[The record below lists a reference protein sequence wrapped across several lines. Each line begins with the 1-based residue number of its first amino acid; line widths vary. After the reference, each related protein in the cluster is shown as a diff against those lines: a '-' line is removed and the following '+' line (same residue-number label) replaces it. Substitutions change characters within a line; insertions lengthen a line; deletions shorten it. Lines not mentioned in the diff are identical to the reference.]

1 MTDADTD
8 GAHIQVLLLTF
19 FFNYMR
25 PLFEAGKIYIALPP
39 LFKLEKKGKKK
50 EVKYVWTEDEL
61 EAAQEEMGSAELQR
75 YKGLGEMMAEQLW
88 ETTMNPETRTLIQVR
103 IEDEALSLKR
113 VTTLM
118 GDNVEIRRKWI
129 DSNVSF
135 TLEEGNSI
143 LDNQDVEKLAESDE
157 DYGRA

>member
-1 MTDADTD
+1 
-8 GAHIQVLLLTF
+8 
-19 FFNYMR
+19 
-25 PLFEAGKIYIALPP
+25 
-39 LFKLEKKGKKK
+39 
-50 EVKYVWTEDEL
+50 
-61 EAAQEEMGSAELQR
+61 
-75 YKGLGEMMAEQLW
+75 MAEQLW
-88 ETTMNPETRTLIQVR
+88 ETTMNPDTRTLIQVR

-135 TLEEGNSI
+135 TLEEGTSI

>member
-1 MTDADTD
+1 
-8 GAHIQVLLLTF
+8 
-19 FFNYMR
+19 
-25 PLFEAGKIYIALPP
+25 
-39 LFKLEKKGKKK
+39 
-50 EVKYVWTEDEL
+50 
-61 EAAQEEMGSAELQR
+61 
-75 YKGLGEMMAEQLW
+75 MMAEQLW

>member
-1 MTDADTD
+1 
-8 GAHIQVLLLTF
+8 
-19 FFNYMR
+19 
-25 PLFEAGKIYIALPP
+25 
-39 LFKLEKKGKKK
+39 
-50 EVKYVWTEDEL
+50 
-61 EAAQEEMGSAELQR
+61 
-75 YKGLGEMMAEQLW
+75 
-88 ETTMNPETRTLIQVR
+88 
-103 IEDEALSLKR
+103 
-113 VTTLM
+113 M